1 MNFLVVPY
9 RDRAD
14 SIQVRP
20 PASESA
26 ESNLAS
32 CGWDRGNKGIR
43 SKDIGCVGTS
53 HISGGN
59 GMGSVD
65 GMGCSIRSYGTT
77 VQLET
82 KAPALSK
89 SNNRENSR
97 CGISAKSN
105 PTTFEEP

>member
-1 MNFLVVPY
+1 
-9 RDRAD
+9 
-14 SIQVRP
+14 
-20 PASESA
+20 
-26 ESNLAS
+26 
-32 CGWDRGNKGIR
+32 
-43 SKDIGCVGTS
+43 
-53 HISGGN
+53 
-59 GMGSVD
+59 MGSVD